1 MLCICCNCEA
11 HCQSHRRLYAM
22 FDRSMYLSLEAMNF
36 VHLICPKMI
45 RVFFETKIGLKCF
58 KHLEQRMHW
67 KHLKHLDDDLKAIVV
82 LWNLY
87 RWKRVSWAFNEAL
100 EKQDVEEIVR
110 RCSMPR
116 PIFKMLDHDDY
127 STKSLKLRWFP
138 RYTRDDI
145 RRECCGWY
153 GVTRGEEYLTA
164 IE

>member
-1 MLCICCNCEA
+1 
-11 HCQSHRRLYAM
+11 
-22 FDRSMYLSLEAMNF
+22 MNF

-58 KHLEQRMHW
+58 KRLEQRMHW

-110 RCSMPR
+110 RCSIPR

-145 RRECCGWY
+145 RRECCGVY
-153 GVTRGEEYLTA
+153 P
-164 IE
+164 

>member
-1 MLCICCNCEA
+1 
-11 HCQSHRRLYAM
+11 
-22 FDRSMYLSLEAMNF
+22 
-36 VHLICPKMI
+36 
-45 RVFFETKIGLKCF
+45 
-58 KHLEQRMHW
+58 MHW

-127 STKSLKLRWFP
+127 STKSLKFRWFP

-164 IE
+164 IEYGTDLTYFFGFGEDIAIFVKSKDLHAITLTV